1 MPLNK
6 DHKPPSLQSL
16 AKKLAILYATTTFS
30 VLLIAS
36 GLLYWS
42 VLDHLQK
49 EHQSLL
55 STKITK
61 LRQYFKDSSLY
72 GETLHSLVD
81 TEHHHS
87 SATHSSAI
95 HPGIPHHIFLRIFDE
110 QGNLI
115 IESNTPQSLPKSLNF
130 PFADPQDTH
139 SISIIKVDSEA
150 DQLFLLGSAWASTIS
165 EKKPQKVLIQA
176 LLKLAPD
183 ESLLSDF
190 QRTLTAVLIFGVLA
204 SALTGF
210 WITRRGLRPLRQI
223 TETIQNINVQQLNEQ
238 VNSGQWPK
246 EIALLANAFDQ
257 MLIRLDQSFAR
268 LSQFSADLAH
278 ELRTPINNLM
288 GTAEVA
294 LSRER
299 SPEEYRETLESNI
312 EECRRIAR
320 MIDELLFLAR
330 AENPKTE
337 ISCSVFPVENEFRV
351 ITEFYDMLASEQ
363 QVEISYQSNQV
374 ELYADPSLL
383 RRVLSNL
390 ISNALHYTKAHD
402 HINLTATCL
411 ADKTVK
417 IIITDTGEGIDK
429 SLLPHIFDRFFR
441 ADKSRQR
448 DTQGSGLGLAI
459 VKSIMDLHGGQ
470 VLVTSK
476 KQQGTQV
483 ELIFSSYAS
492 KDPLK

>member
-6 DHKPPSLQSL
+6 DHKQSALQSL

-49 EHQSLL
+49 EHQNLL
-55 STKITK
+55 SAKIIE
-61 LRQYFKDSSLY
+61 LRQYFKSSSLL
-72 GETLHSLVD
+72 GETLHSLID
-81 TEHHHS
+81 AEHHHS

-95 HPGIPHHIFLRIFDE
+95 HPGIPHHILLRILDE
-110 QGNLI
+110 QGNLL
-115 IESNTPQSLPKSLNF
+115 IESNSPQPLPKSLNF
-130 PFADPQDTH
+130 PVIDQQDAQT
-139 SISIIKVDSEA
+139 ISIIKVNPEN
-150 DQLFLLGSAWASTIS
+150 DQLFLLGSAWAPTIS
-165 EKKPQKVLIQA
+165 DKQPRKVLIQA

-183 ESLLSDF
+183 ESLLNDF

-210 WITRRGLRPLRQI
+210 WVTRRGLRPLRQI

-246 EIALLANAFDQ
+246 EIALLASAFDQ
-257 MLIRLDQSFAR
+257 MLVRLDQSFAR

-278 ELRTPINNLM
+278 ELRTPVNNLM

-299 SPEEYRETLESNI
+299 SSEEYREILESNI

-337 ISCSVFPVENEFRV
+337 INRSIFPVENEFGV
-351 ITEFYDMLASEQ
+351 ITEFYDMLASEL

-374 ELYADPSLL
+374 KLYADPSLL

-390 ISNALHYTKAHD
+390 ISNALRYTKAHG
-402 HINLTATCL
+402 HICLTATCL
-411 ADKTVK
+411 ADKAVK
-417 IIITDTGEGIDK
+417 ITISDTGEGIDEA
-429 SLLPHIFDRFFR
+429 LLPHIFDRFFR
-441 ADKSRQR
+441 ADKSRQHDR
-448 DTQGSGLGLAI
+448 QGSGLGLAI

-470 VLVTSK
+470 VLIISK
-476 KQQGTQV
+476 TQQGTQV
-483 ELIFSSYAS
+483 ELIFPVHLS
-492 KDPLK
+492 KG